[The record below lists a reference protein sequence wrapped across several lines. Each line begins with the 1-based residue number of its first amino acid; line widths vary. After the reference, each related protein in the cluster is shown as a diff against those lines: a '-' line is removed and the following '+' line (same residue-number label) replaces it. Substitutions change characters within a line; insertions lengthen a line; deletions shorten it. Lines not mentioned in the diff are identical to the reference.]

1 MKAERQRMDAF
12 EPWCWWRLLRVPLT
26 ARRSNQSILKETSPE
41 YSLEGLML
49 KLSSST
55 LATWCEELTHWKTF
69 WCWERL
75 KAKGEAGWQS
85 MRWLK
90 SITNSMDVNLSKL
103 QEIVEDRGAWL
114 AVVHGVAKSQKQLS
128 NWTTTKINAKNFSHS
143 LLFPT
148 SYTNQCMWWRTVE
161 RWQGRVIIN

>member
-1 MKAERQRMDAF
+1 MFLIAGNKVAVRPISYQIWKSTLNIHQKN
-12 EPWCWWRLLRVPLT
+12 WCWSWN
-26 ARRSNQSILKETSPE
+26 SN
-41 YSLEGLML
+41 
-49 KLSSST
+49 T
-55 LATWCEELTHWKTF
+55 LATWCEKPTHWKRS